1 MLIDKRLFLVFVLAH
16 LLEVGEEVGFLFGLI
31 QEAKLFIDERL
42 YLMQRITSALFNI
55 SLLNSRS
62 ISFLG

>member
-31 QEAKLFIDERL
+31 QEAELFIDERL